1 MLTYR
6 TTTEIDY
13 RNEISELYHIFSDGK
28 KVASTIDDLLI
39 SNLVVNGL
47 MTKED

>member
-13 RNEISELYHIFSDGK
+13 RNEISEVYHIFSDGQIVMYTLNDQLVK
-28 KVASTIDDLLI
+28 DLVEI
-39 SNLVVNGL
+39 G
-47 MTKED
+47 MKKED